1 MKSIRLYLI
10 LALLSTICL
19 SNFVVAVH
27 GYRKSMAAGDH
38 LLDKQLI
45 EMSQTLEQLNAANI
59 APPPNLYG
67 DGKLFQIWDADRLLL
82 YHSTTAPAAPL
93 GLLAPGYHFASHAGL
108 RWRVYVFYDA
118 SRQHW
123 IVAGQ
128 RHDLYAHLIERM
140 VLQSTLPVI
149 WVLPI
154 IGLLIWLVVGS
165 GMRPLVSLAA
175 ILQQRRAGEL
185 EAVDRSGYPAE
196 LAVVITS
203 VNQLMERLAEAFD
216 REQRFAADAA
226 HELRTPLA
234 AIKVNLHNLAREA
247 QLTGGRD
254 EVNRSLDDLTRSVD
268 RMGHSIEQIL
278 ALYRFTPEQ
287 LLAASTHCDLRK
299 LAQAVIIDLYDA
311 CLARQQTIELEAD
324 AVTIEGSEFALQ
336 TLLRN
341 LIDNASKYTPAGGSI
356 LLTVQQRT
364 GYAHIA
370 VEDSGPGIPA
380 ADYKRVFDRFY
391 RVGGD
396 RHASPVVGSGL
407 GLSIVQHIVRLHS
420 GQITLLHSTRLGGLR
435 IEITLPMTRS
445 SLAGTRA

>member
-1 MKSIRLYLI
+1 MKSIRLYLV

-19 SNFVVAVH
+19 SNFIVAVH

-45 EMSQTLEQLNAANI
+45 EMAQALEQLNAAKV
-59 APPPNLYG
+59 APPLHLYG
-67 DGKLFQIWDADRLLL
+67 DGKLFQIWDADEHLL
-82 YHSTTAPAAPL
+82 YRSATAPTTPL
-93 GLLAPGYHFASHAGL
+93 GLLTPGYHFASHAGL

-118 SRQHW
+118 PRRHW

-128 RHDLYAHLIERM
+128 RQDLYAHLIERM
-140 VLQSTLPVI
+140 VLQSTLPII

-165 GMRPLVSLAA
+165 GMRPLVTLAA
-175 ILQQRRAGEL
+175 TLQQRRAGEL
-185 EAVDRSGYPAE
+185 NAVDRSGYPAE

-234 AIKVNLHNLAREA
+234 AIKVSLHNLAREA
-247 QLTGGRD
+247 QLARGSD
-254 EVNRSLDDLTRSVD
+254 EVSRSLNELTRSVD

-287 LLAASTHCDLRK
+287 LLAASTQCDLRK

-311 CLARQQTIELEAD
+311 CRARQQTIELEAD
-324 AVTIEGSEFALQ
+324 AATVEGSEFALQ

-341 LIDNASKYTPAGGSI
+341 LIDNASKYTPIGGNI
-356 LLTVQQRT
+356 LLTVQPRN

-396 RHASPVVGSGL
+396 RHASPVIGSGL
-407 GLSIVQHIVRLHS
+407 GLSIVQHIVRLH
-420 GQITLLHSTRLGGLR
+420 GGRITLLHSERLGGLR
-435 IEITLPMTRS
+435 IEIELPMTRPS
-445 SLAGTRA
+445 PPGATT